1 VFSRQLFIQLDKKE
15 RRILLFDGMCNLCN
29 GLILWIIK
37 NEKTQR
43 IKFASLQSDTGQG
56 LLEHFNL
63 SSVGFNS
70 LIYIDGQDYYQKS
83 TGVLKVLNDMGGVWK
98 IFNFFYILPPS
109 VRDWLYD
116 RVAGNRYRWF
126 GRRAACMTPSA
137 DIKARF
143 L

>member
-1 VFSRQLFIQLDKKE
+1 LDIKDP
-15 RRILLFDGMCNLCN
+15 RILLFDGVCNLCN
-29 GLILWIIK
+29 GTVIWIIRNDRK
-37 NEKTQR
+37 RR
-43 IKFASLQSDTGQG
+43 IKFAALQSDTGQG

-63 SSVGFNS
+63 SRDDFNS
-70 LIYIDGQDYYQKS
+70 LIYIEGENYYQKS
-83 TGVLKVLNDMGGVWK
+83 TGVLKILNAMGGIWK
-98 IFNFFYILPPS
+98 VFNFFYILPPL

-116 RVAGNRYRWF
+116 RVAVNRYRWF